1 MEKIAKEF
9 LEKYSKK
16 QDSWLQHIKVNV
28 VGEISEND
36 VLHFGAKDAI
46 SNINKHIDFLEMQ
59 IELIRKRI
67 INFEKEKESLIS
79 LIVK

>member
-16 QDSWLQHIKVNV
+16 QDSWLQNIKINV
-28 VGEISEND
+28 VGEINEND
-36 VLHFGAKDAI
+36 ILHFGAKDAI
-46 SNINKHIDFLEMQ
+46 SNINKHI
-59 IELIRKRI
+59 ELIKKRI
-67 INFEKEKESLIS
+67 ESFEKEKSWLVN

>member
-16 QDSWLQHIKVNV
+16 QDSWLQHIKINV
-28 VGEISEND
+28 VGEISDED
-36 VLHFGAKDAI
+36 ILHFGAKDAI

-59 IELIRKRI
+59 IELIKKRI
-67 INFEKEKESLIS
+67 SNLEKEKKSLVSLITN
-79 LIVK
+79 